1 MIEWCL
7 CRSADVSK
15 VTKKF
20 EKRLENKILHPHKSR
35 ESTQELDEEEILSDD
50 QSINSAEEPLT
61 KKKEKTDRG
70 PSLYG
75 AGLPSLGDRSAEAS
89 QNTKNFAKNFV

>member
-35 ESTQELDEEEILSDD
+35 EGTQESDEEEILSDE
-50 QSINSAEEPLT
+50 SINSAEEPLT
-61 KKKEKTDRG
+61 KKKEKTERV